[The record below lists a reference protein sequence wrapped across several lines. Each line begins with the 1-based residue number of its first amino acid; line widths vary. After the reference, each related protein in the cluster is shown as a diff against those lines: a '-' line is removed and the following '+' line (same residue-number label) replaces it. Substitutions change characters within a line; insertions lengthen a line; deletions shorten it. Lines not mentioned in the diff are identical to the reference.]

1 MINNGN
7 FFQIPSFFWLNEK
20 NSEFPKLSLALKEPN
35 GLIAIGGNLSVER
48 LLKAYSLGIFPWYG
62 KDEPILWYSPDP
74 RMVITPSKFHLSKSL
89 KRVIQSSKFEVC
101 IDTSFKK
108 VIVQCQKIARQGQS
122 GTWINDEMIE
132 AYCRLH
138 EAGYAHSYEVYENGE
153 LVGGLYGV
161 ALGGVF
167 FGESMFSLVS
177 NASKVAFAYLLQQ
190 SPYQLIDCQVEN
202 NHLESLGAFKMPRDL
217 FIQQLKA
224 FV

>member
-1 MINNGN
+1 MTEIP
-7 FFQIPSFFWLNEK
+7 PSFWLDEN
-20 NSEFPKLSLALKEPN
+20 NTEFPKLSFALTEPN

-74 RMVITPSKFHLSKSL
+74 RMVITPSKFHLSKSM
-89 KRVIQSSKFEVC
+89 KRIIQSSKFDVF
-101 IDTSFKK
+101 INTSFKD
-108 VIVQCQKIARQGQS
+108 VIVQCQKITRQGQS
-122 GTWINDEMIE
+122 GTWINNEMIE
-132 AYCRLH
+132 AYCSLH
-138 EAGYAHSYEVYENGE
+138 DAGYAHSYEVYENGE

-167 FGESMFSLVS
+167 FGESMFSLVN

-190 SPYQLIDCQVEN
+190 GPYQLIDCQVEN
-202 NHLESLGAFKMPRDL
+202 NHLKSLGAFKMSRDL
-217 FIQQLKA
+217 FIQQLKS

>member
-1 MINNGN
+1 MTEIP
-7 FFQIPSFFWLNEK
+7 PSFWLDEN
-20 NSEFPKLSLALKEPN
+20 NSEFPKLSLALTEPN

-89 KRVIQSSKFEVC
+89 RKVIQSSKFDIF
-101 IDTSFKK
+101 IDTSFKN
-108 VIVQCQKIARQGQS
+108 VIIQCQKIARPGQS
-122 GTWINDEMIE
+122 GTWINDEMVE

-138 EAGYAHSYEVYENGE
+138 DAGYAHSYEVYKSDE

-161 ALGGVF
+161 SLGGVF
-167 FGESMFSLVS
+167 FGESMFSLVN
-177 NASKVAFAYLLQQ
+177 NASKVAFAYLLQN
-190 SPYQLIDCQVEN
+190 SDYRLIDCQVEN
-202 NHLESLGAFKMPRDL
+202 KHLQSLGAFKIPRDL

>member
-1 MINNGN
+1 MTEIP
-7 FFQIPSFFWLNEK
+7 PSFWLDEN
-20 NSEFPKLSLALKEPN
+20 NSEFPKLSLALTEPN

-89 KRVIQSSKFEVC
+89 RKVIQSSKFDIF
-101 IDTSFKK
+101 IDTSFKN
-108 VIVQCQKIARQGQS
+108 VIIQCQKIARPGQS
-122 GTWINDEMIE
+122 GTWINDEMVE

-138 EAGYAHSYEVYENGE
+138 DAGYAHSYEVYENDD

-161 ALGGVF
+161 ALGRVF
-167 FGESMFSLVS
+167 FGESMFSLVN
-177 NASKVAFAYLLQQ
+177 NASKVAFAYLLQN
-190 SPYQLIDCQVEN
+190 SDYRLIDCQVEN
-202 NHLESLGAFKMPRDL
+202 KHLQSLGAFKIPRDL